1 MSDLGE
7 LLKANRN
14 IIDPDEEE
22 FLRYVKQMIKQVDY
36 IEGRFERVYI
46 NEPFDYKKH
55 KDNFTCYLEVI
66 ITPDGEIK
74 YAVPDH
80 KTAIINYCNLNKE
93 ELKKN
98 KELQILDSLIEYSH
112 CICVYTYEYRGK
124 ANDKQMRVLS
134 RLKDYGL
141 YKGDLKNVC

>member
-1 MSDLGE
+1 MSDIGE
-7 LLKANRN
+7 LLEANRD

-22 FLRYVKQMIKQVDY
+22 FLRYVKQITKKVDY
-36 IEGRFERVYI
+36 IEGRFEKIYI
-46 NEPFDYKKH
+46 NEPFDFKKH
-55 KDNFTCYLEVI
+55 KDNFINYLEVI

-80 KTAIINYCNLNKE
+80 RTALINYCNLDEKDKSITRE
-93 ELKKN
+93 IFL
-98 KELQILDSLIEYSH
+98 LDSLIERSK

-124 ANDKQMRVLS
+124 ANDKQINVLS
-134 RLKDYGL
+134 HLKDCGL

>member
-1 MSDLGE
+1 MSDIGE
-7 LLKANRN
+7 LLEANRN

-22 FLRYVKQMIKQVDY
+22 FLRYVKQITKKVDY
-36 IEGRFERVYI
+36 IEGRFEKIYI
-46 NEPFDYKKH
+46 NEPFDFKKH
-55 KDNFTCYLEVI
+55 KDNFINYLEVI

-80 KTAIINYCNLNKE
+80 RTALINYCNLDEKDKSITRE
-93 ELKKN
+93 VFL
-98 KELQILDSLIEYSH
+98 LDSLIERSK

-124 ANDKQMRVLS
+124 ANDKQINVLS
-134 RLKDYGL
+134 HLKDYGL

>member
-1 MSDLGE
+1 MSDIGE
-7 LLKANRN
+7 LLEANRN

-22 FLRYVKQMIKQVDY
+22 FLRYIKQITKKVDY
-36 IEGRFERVYI
+36 IEGRFEKIYI
-46 NEPFDYKKH
+46 NEPFDFKKH
-55 KDNFTCYLEVI
+55 KDNFINYLEVI

-80 KTAIINYCNLNKE
+80 RTALINYCNLDEKDKSINRE
-93 ELKKN
+93 VFL
-98 KELQILDSLIEYSH
+98 LDSLIERSK

-124 ANDKQMRVLS
+124 ANDKQINVLS
-134 RLKDYGL
+134 HLKDYGL